1 MNCDILEHEKRTI
14 ETALFPCLI
23 IFPLSFYRFTH
34 TLFSKT
40 LYNLVKLPGFAK
52 LFHFRQIVSDF
63 RQIVYTIWQKNPRTQ
78 VRPLPNVKLPLKTQD
93 KNVNFRPMYCQEC
106 RIFGL
111 CGLSAILSTGNWDTV
126 GCQDHCPYFN

>member
-34 TLFSKT
+34 TLFGETPILFGKT
-40 LYNLVKLPGFAK
+40 LYNLAKLPGFAK

-78 VRPLPNVKLPLKTQD
+78 VHPLPNVKLPLKTQD

-106 RIFGL
+106 RIFRI
-111 CGLSAILSTGNWDTV
+111 CGLSAILSTEN
-126 GCQDHCPYFN
+126 

>member
-1 MNCDILEHEKRTI
+1 MNCDILDHRKRTI

-23 IFPLSFYRFTH
+23 IFPLSVYRFTH

-78 VRPLPNVKLPLKTQD
+78 VHPLPNVKLPLKTQD

-111 CGLSAILSTGNWDTV
+111 CWLSAILSTGN
-126 GCQDHCPYFN
+126 